1 MSERRFLDQARLA
14 RPGPRQETK
23 LLGDAGLVRSGDH
36 EFEGY
41 ASLFG
46 IPDLGRD
53 VVMPGAFAESLARR
67 GAGGIR
73 MLWQHD
79 PSEPIGRWL
88 SVAED
93 RLGLRV
99 RGRLNPA
106 VARAREVAA
115 LLDDGAVDGLS
126 IGFRVVEARRE
137 RAPPLRRLL
146 RLDLWEISI
155 VTFPMLPGARVE
167 AQPRGGAP
175 QLALAIRQAAR
186 RLSQPA
192 APAALKMRIR

>member
-1 MSERRFLDQARLA
+1 MNERRHLDHARLG
-14 RPGPRQETK
+14 RPGPAHETK
-23 LLGDAGLVRSGDH
+23 LLGDPGIVVAGDD

-46 IPDLGRD
+46 VPDLGRD
-53 VVMPGAFAESLARR
+53 VVMAGAFADSLARR
-67 GAGGIR
+67 GAAGIR

-79 PSEPIGRWL
+79 PSEPIGRWI
-88 SVAED
+88 SVRED

-106 VARAREVAA
+106 VTRAREVAA
-115 LLDDGAVDGLS
+115 LLRDGSIDGLS

-146 RLDLWEISI
+146 KLDLWEVSI
-155 VTFPMLPGARVE
+155 VTFPMHPGARVE
-167 AQPRGGAP
+167 ARPRASPPGDA
-175 QLALAIRQAAR
+175 LALSIRRAAT
-186 RLSQPA
+186 RLA
-192 APAALKMRIR
+192 APAFATTRTR